1 MAQMIEQAG
10 GARAALGVGLA
21 GLIGIAGITVAVAL
35 ASCEVSSRTAS
46 RTTSKPI
53 TKSANMPRVD
63 PGVESHGG
71 TSTIGAAPAVTN
83 VMSAALP
90 TSEPQMRVRI
100 VSAADTVRITCP
112 GGVEIGQGEPKGTT
126 TLSPGAKT
134 EKRAGV
140 SVALKSGQWQVA
152 EIGVPGLAGA
162 TPGGGVG
169 GMAHSYGATLSLVV
183 LPSVAGQTL
192 SVNGTSY
199 PGTVRLSSRTDVRSD
214 AFDVVDFVNIEDYL
228 PGVVGKEMLA
238 GWPLAAYQAQAV
250 AARTY
255 ALHERQR
262 SAAAAYD
269 VESNDRD
276 QVYGGTTTNATAREA
291 VRSTRGMVLLDGDKL
306 LRTYFSSTCGG
317 RTAAAKDTWP
327 IGPGFEYNLAG
338 PIQEHHR
345 DFACQ
350 ASPLFRWSVERP
362 RWELAQRMK
371 WFGERFGNP
380 VKKIKDV
387 RSIEIALLN
396 SDGRPSKYRVSES
409 SGGQHML
416 SAEELRLACN
426 TNANGSLITLAP
438 MDDVDGPGAG
448 KQRPPRVA
456 VETGDI
462 MGFGGAGESTKPA
475 AALGAPAVPAVPLTV
490 PDIDRRTRVH
500 SSDFEVV
507 IKGEKVTITG
517 RGFGHGVGL
526 CQYCAKA
533 FAERGEDWR
542 MMLGRFYPGARVTN
556 MY

>member
-1 MAQMIEQAG
+1 MARAIEQAG
-10 GARAALGVGLA
+10 GAKAALGVRLA

-46 RTTSKPI
+46 RPTPKAV
-53 TKSANMPRVD
+53 TKTAAMPRVD
-63 PGVESHGG
+63 PAIEPRGG
-71 TSTIGAAPAVTN
+71 TSTIGAAPGATSVI
-83 VMSAALP
+83 SAPLP

-112 GGVEIGQGEPKGTT
+112 GGVEIGQGEPKGAT

-140 SVALKSGQWQVA
+140 NVTLRNGQWQVV

-162 TPGGGVG
+162 APGGGVG
-169 GMAHSYGATLSLVV
+169 SMAHSYSATLSLVV
-183 LPSVAGQTL
+183 LPSVSGQTL

-199 PGTVRLSSRTDVRSD
+199 PGTVRLSSRSDVRAD

-228 PGVVGKEMLA
+228 PGVVGKEMLV

-262 SAAAAYD
+262 GAGGSYD
-269 VESNDRD
+269 VESSDRD

-291 VRSTRGMVLLDGDKL
+291 VRSTRGVVLMDGDKL
-306 LRTYFSSTCGG
+306 LRTYYSSTCGG

-350 ASPLFRWSVERP
+350 ASPLFRWTVERP
-362 RWELAQRMK
+362 RWELAQRLR
-371 WFGERFGNP
+371 WFGERYGHP

-387 RSIEIALLN
+387 RAIDVAVVN
-396 SDGRPSKYRVSES
+396 SDGRPSKFRVSES
-409 SGGQHML
+409 SGAQYVL

-426 TNANGSLITLAP
+426 TNANGSQITLAP
-438 MDDVDGPGAG
+438 TDDDAAGPGVPAG
-448 KQRPPRVA
+448 RKQAVPRVA
-456 VETGDI
+456 IETGDI
-462 MGFGGAGESTKPA
+462 MGFGGASENGKPA
-475 AALGAPAVPAVPLTV
+475 IAPAAPLTV
-490 PDIDRRTRVH
+490 PDIDRKTRVA

-507 IKGEKVTITG
+507 MRGDKAIISG

-542 MMLGRFYPGARVTN
+542 TMMARFYPGARVTN

>member
-1 MAQMIEQAG
+1 M
-10 GARAALGVGLA
+10 
-21 GLIGIAGITVAVAL
+21 
-35 ASCEVSSRTAS
+35 VS
-46 RTTSKPI
+46 
-53 TKSANMPRVD
+53 
-63 PGVESHGG
+63 
-71 TSTIGAAPAVTN
+71 
-83 VMSAALP
+83 
-90 TSEPQMRVRI
+90 
-100 VSAADTVRITCP
+100 
-112 GGVEIGQGEPKGTT
+112 
-126 TLSPGAKT
+126 
-134 EKRAGV
+134 
-140 SVALKSGQWQVA
+140 LKNGQWQVA
-152 EIGVPGLAGA
+152 EVGVPGVAGA

-169 GMAHSYGATLSLVV
+169 SMAHSYSATLSLVV
-183 LPSVAGQTL
+183 LPSVSGQTL

-199 PGTVRLSSRTDVRSD
+199 PGTVRLSSRSDVRAD

-228 PGVVGKEMLA
+228 PGVVGKEMLV

-262 SAAAAYD
+262 SAGGSYD
-269 VESNDRD
+269 VESSDRD

-291 VRSTRGMVLLDGDKL
+291 VRSTRGVVLMDGDKL
-306 LRTYFSSTCGG
+306 LRTYYSSTCGG

-327 IGPGFEYNLAG
+327 IGPGFEYNLAA

-362 RWELAQRMK
+362 RWELAQRLK
-371 WFGERFGNP
+371 WFGERYGHP

-387 RSIEIALLN
+387 RSIEVAVVN
-396 SDGRPSKYRVSES
+396 SDGRPSKFRVSEG
-409 SGGQHML
+409 SGAQYVL

-426 TNANGSLITLAP
+426 TNANGSQITLAP
-438 MDDVDGPGAG
+438 VDDFDPAGGADIR
-448 KQRPPRVA
+448 KSVVPRVA
-456 VETGDI
+456 IEPGDI
-462 MGFGGAGESTKPA
+462 MGFGGAGGTTTAKPTAPA
-475 AALGAPAVPAVPLTV
+475 AMAAPLSV
-490 PDIDRRTRVH
+490 PDIDRKTRVA

-507 IKGEKVTITG
+507 IRGDKAIITG

-542 MMLGRFYPGARVTN
+542 TMMARFYPGARVTN

>member
-1 MAQMIEQAG
+1 MARVIEQAG
-10 GARAALGVGLA
+10 GAGAALGVGLA
-21 GLIGIAGITVAVAL
+21 GLIGIAGITVAVTL
-35 ASCEVSSRTAS
+35 ASCEMSSRTAS
-46 RTTSKPI
+46 RTTPKAV
-53 TKSANMPRVD
+53 TKSASMPRVD
-63 PGVESHGG
+63 PGVESRTSTSSSAATTG
-71 TSTIGAAPAVTN
+71 TSTPS
-83 VMSAALP
+83 VMSAPLP

-140 SVALKSGQWQVA
+140 TVALRNGQWQVT
-152 EIGVPGLAGA
+152 EVGVPSIAGA
-162 TPGGGVG
+162 TPSGGVG
-169 GMAHSYGATLSLVV
+169 SMAHSYPATLSLVV
-183 LPSVAGQTL
+183 LPSVSGQTL

-199 PGTVRLSSRTDVRSD
+199 PGTVRLSSRTDVRAD

-228 PGVVGKEMLA
+228 PGVVGKEMLV

-262 SAAAAYD
+262 SAGGSYD

-276 QVYGGTTTNATAREA
+276 QVYGGTTTNTTAREA
-291 VRSTRGMVLLDGDKL
+291 VRSTRGVVLMDGDKL
-306 LRTYFSSTCGG
+306 LRTYYSSTCGG

-345 DFACQ
+345 DSACQ

-362 RWELAQRMK
+362 RWELAQRLK
-371 WFGERFGNP
+371 WFGERNGHP

-387 RSIEIALLN
+387 RSIEIAAVN
-396 SDGRPSKYRVSES
+396 TDGRPSKYRVSES
-409 SGGQHML
+409 SGIQHTL

-438 MDDVDGPGAG
+438 MNDVDGPGGG
-448 KQRPPRVA
+448 KTTPPRVA
-456 VETGDI
+456 LEPGDI
-462 MGFGGAGESTKPA
+462 MGFGGAGENAKTVIAPA
-475 AALGAPAVPAVPLTV
+475 APLTV

-507 IKGEKVTITG
+507 IKGDRATITG

-526 CQYCAKA
+526 CQYCAKS

-542 MMLGRFYPGARVTN
+542 TMLARFYPGARITN